1 MTEGLEGLTEQLSV
15 GFLDLA
21 DDLPQRLPSFLAAYD
36 AVVLGESSFHYA
48 RYVTGGRVRVGGGG
62 GGGGKAGTTAHRML
76 TQLPSPHRIPPLL
89 WHRPPAR
96 YCAHACMHVHAR
108 HVQGADRGRIGHEP
122 QGRPRP
128 RVRPGPPPPP
138 LRPVLAAADGRLHRG
153 GHPHPFSSQGM
164 GYTRRHRVRRA
175 RMGRLDVI
183 VWEGAAGLVCTLIAN
198 RRPCQTTRVIIRPG
212 IHKQTRPSY
221 KHPHHHMHHHRRRAT
236 TDTHF
241 KKSSTGRAEERASRP
256 TRRLERVY
264 FFLSTG
270 KSFLSWSLTSPNAT

>member
-1 MTEGLEGLTEQLSV
+1 VV
-15 GFLDLA
+15 G
-21 DDLPQRLPSFLAAYD
+21 QAA
-36 AVVLGESSFHYA
+36 E
-48 RYVTGGRVRVGGGG
+48 
-62 GGGGKAGTTAHRML
+62 GGKSGTTARLMPTYL
-76 TQLPSPHRIPPLL
+76 RPPHRIPPLL
-89 WHRPPAR
+89 RHRPPAR
-96 YCAHACMHVHAR
+96 YCAHARVYAR
-108 HVQGADRGRIGHEP
+108 VRVPCLQGADRGRIGHEP
-122 QGRPRP
+122 QGRPRARP
-128 RVRPGPPPPP
+128 RPGPPPPP
-138 LRPVLAAADGRLHRG
+138 LRPVLAAILRS
-153 GHPHPFSSQGM
+153 GHPHPARPQGM

-221 KHPHHHMHHHRRRAT
+221 KHPHHRMHHHRHGAT

-241 KKSSTGRAEERASRP
+241 KKSSTGRTEERASRP

-270 KSFLSWSLTSPNAT
+270 KSFLSWSLTSPNATYRGQDAGSSQEGWWSGEDTVWT